1 MVEGDCFGGG
11 VSLWST
17 TRRSV
22 LTEISFFRAR
32 FQHFFALRWY
42 FNILRQLITRSR
54 IFRMN
59 VAYTSVV
66 QFSFKYLLETLVFSH
81 ASGYHIGSHDMVHI
95 KWSIWYGT
103 FSRLGKNWKSSR
115 WIHHFRRFESI
126 CHLNIFR
133 RLIYVNWTE
142 YKALAPFPVRLSVH
156 IMCELQRFVKLGYK
170 KCSIS
175 DKQTKKS
182 AHLCRY
188 Q

>member
-66 QFSFKYLLETLVFSH
+66 QFSFKYLFETLVTQMIIISYRSH
-81 ASGYHIGSHDMVHI
+81 NMESLLWTIS
-95 KWSIWYGT
+95 YGR
-103 FSRLGKNWKSSR
+103 FFRLGKTSKIITLDSSFS
-115 WIHHFRRFESI
+115 WI
-126 CHLNIFR
+126 
-133 RLIYVNWTE
+133 
-142 YKALAPFPVRLSVH
+142 
-156 IMCELQRFVKLGYK
+156 
-170 KCSIS
+170 
-175 DKQTKKS
+175 
-182 AHLCRY
+182 
-188 Q
+188 

>member
-1 MVEGDCFGGG
+1 MVEDDCFGGG

-66 QFSFKYLLETLVFSH
+66 QFSFKYLFETLVFETLITQVIIISYG
-81 ASGYHIGSHDMVHI
+81 SYHMDHI
-95 KWSIWYGT
+95 IKTITYGR
-103 FSRLGKNWKSSR
+103 FFRLGKTLKIIPLDSS
-115 WIHHFRRFESI
+115 FS
-126 CHLNIFR
+126 
-133 RLIYVNWTE
+133 
-142 YKALAPFPVRLSVH
+142 
-156 IMCELQRFVKLGYK
+156 
-170 KCSIS
+170 
-175 DKQTKKS
+175 
-182 AHLCRY
+182 
-188 Q
+188 

>member
-66 QFSFKYLLETLVFSH
+66 QFSFECLLETLVLRKLSP
-81 ASGYHIGSHDMVHI
+81 YHMVHMGNMI
-95 KWSIWYGT
+95 LYGAYHMNHGL
-103 FSRLGKNWKSSR
+103 FIRLGKTLKIIPFDSSVWFIR
-115 WIHHFRRFESI
+115 IDMSVE
-126 CHLNIFR
+126 HL
-133 RLIYVNWTE
+133 
-142 YKALAPFPVRLSVH
+142 S
-156 IMCELQRFVKLGYK
+156 
-170 KCSIS
+170 
-175 DKQTKKS
+175 
-182 AHLCRY
+182 
-188 Q
+188 